1 MKTVILFAFSAL
13 LLTSCVREINSDVYT
28 SRQIGEVSTTYP
40 GIIRNMRY
48 VSIQQGDQLDDNG
61 LGIVGGG
68 VAGGMIGSAAGKGH
82 FAPTVFGAI
91 AGAVT
96 GSLIEQRAREQTG
109 YEYTIELYNGGLITV
124 VQGKDQCLGIGQPVF
139 VMMSPSGRSR
149 VVPQ

>member
-1 MKTVILFAFSAL
+1 MKAVILLTLNAL
-13 LLTSCVREINSDVYT
+13 LLTSCVREIHSDVYT

-40 GIIRNMRY
+40 GIIRNIRY

-68 VAGGMIGSAAGKGH
+68 LAGGVIGNAAGRGH
-82 FAPTVFGAI
+82 LAPTVFGAI

-96 GSLIEQRAREQTG
+96 GSLIEQKAREQTG
-109 YEYTIELYNGGLITV
+109 YEYTIELYTGGLITV
-124 VQGKDQCLGIGQPVF
+124 VQGKDQYLGIGQPVF